1 MQSIPSIRLGEAL
14 ARGAPHAREVALAL
28 GVACE
33 TSGFCYITEHGI
45 SDDLLNAQFALARS
59 AFELPSRLREGVV
72 HTITAAAPEGS
83 ALHHAVDGD
92 EEATVH
98 TLYECFDGGAGAV
111 PPWSHAQMRTYARA
125 MTRLSHRLMQLVALS
140 LELPEQ
146 TFDELPGEPLTVLR
160 MLRYPPCA
168 GVQAHT
174 DAQALTVLAQ
184 DHHARLEVQMDDGQ
198 WLTVEPR
205 EGALVVHPGDA
216 LSRWTRGR
224 YRSRAHRVRSTAE
237 EPRLS
242 IPFFYSP
249 GGLVQ

>member
-33 TSGFCYITEHGI
+33 TSGFCYVTEHGI

-59 AFELPSRLREGVV
+59 AFELPSRVREQVV
-72 HTITAAAPEGS
+72 QTVTATAPEGG
-83 ALHHAVDGD
+83 ALHHVVDQASGAS
-92 EEATVH
+92 EVL
-98 TLYECFDGGAGAV
+98 TLYECFEGGAGPV
-111 PPWSHAQMRTYARA
+111 PPWSHAQMRAYVHA
-125 MTRLSHRLMQLVALS
+125 MLRLSRRLMQLVALS
-140 LELPEQ
+140 LELPEH
-146 TFDELPGEPLTVLR
+146 TFDELPGEAVSVLR

-184 DHHARLEVQMDDGQ
+184 DHHAGLEVQMDDGQ

-249 GGLVQ
+249 GGLV

>member
-1 MQSIPSIRLGEAL
+1 MPIPSIKLGEAL

-33 TSGFCYITEHGI
+33 TSGFCYVTEHGI

-59 AFELPSRLREGVV
+59 AFELPLRLREGVV

-125 MTRLSHRLMQLVALS
+125 MTRLS
-140 LELPEQ
+140 
-146 TFDELPGEPLTVLR
+146 LT
-160 MLRYPPCA
+160 
-168 GVQAHT
+168 
-174 DAQALTVLAQ
+174 
-184 DHHARLEVQMDDGQ
+184 
-198 WLTVEPR
+198 
-205 EGALVVHPGDA
+205 
-216 LSRWTRGR
+216 
-224 YRSRAHRVRSTAE
+224 ST
-237 EPRLS
+237 
-242 IPFFYSP
+242 
-249 GGLVQ
+249 

>member
-1 MQSIPSIRLGEAL
+1 MPIPSIKLGEAL

-33 TSGFCYITEHGI
+33 TSGFCYVTEHGI

-59 AFELPSRLREGVV
+59 AFELPSRVREQVV
-72 HTITAAAPEGS
+72 QTVTATAPEGG
-83 ALHHAVDGD
+83 ALHHVVDQASGAS
-92 EEATVH
+92 EVL
-98 TLYECFDGGAGAV
+98 TLYECFEGGAGPV
-111 PPWSHAQMRTYARA
+111 PPWSHAQMRAYVHA
-125 MTRLSHRLMQLVALS
+125 MLRLSRRLMQLVALS
-140 LELPEQ
+140 LELPEH
-146 TFDELPGEPLTVLR
+146 TFDELPGEAVSVLR

-184 DHHARLEVQMDDGQ
+184 DHHAGLEVQMDDGQ